1 MDRIDE
7 LTADCFNFLIQFRR
21 TDQNAQPAPD
31 AVWQR
36 VRALIESMQHNAINH
51 RLSQE
56 DIKEI
61 SFPIVALADEIAV
74 FYGSPQLRQF
84 WLGRPLQLTLFQT
97 NNAGAEVFDRIE
109 GIRSQILQQGQNRHH
124 VLCVYYMC
132 LVLGFQGKFRNQGEA
147 QLQAI
152 IERLAADLGKANLFG
167 PEQLSAHGERP
178 PGEAVSGTRAAL
190 PIVGLAIGAVVIALV
205 FYGALRVSLGS
216 EVTEVLNRISQLV
229 GPQT

>member
-21 TDQNAQPAPD
+21 TDQNAQPAPES
-31 AVWQR
+31 VQQR
-36 VRALIESMQHNAINH
+36 MRTLIENMQRRGLDMN
-51 RLSQE
+51 LSRE
-56 DIKEI
+56 DILEM
-61 SFPIVALADEIAV
+61 SFAIVALADEIAV
-74 FYGSPQLRQF
+74 YYGSPQLRQF
-84 WLGRPLQLTLFQT
+84 WLGRPLQYTLFQT
-97 NNAGAEVFDRIE
+97 NNAGEEVFGRLDAIRQDARRIDVV
-109 GIRSQILQQGQNRHH
+109 R
-124 VLCVYYMC
+124 VYYMC
-132 LVLGFQGKFRNQGEA
+132 LVLGFQGKYRIQGGET
-147 QLQAI
+147 QLQGI

-178 PGEAVSGTRAAL
+178 PGEAVSSTSAAL

-205 FYGALRVSLGS
+205 FYVALRVSLGS